1 MKRKTWLYISLS
13 VLLVALMAVASV
25 WDLDIARAV
34 ASLAE
39 GEYYSDNAFG
49 VVFEVIGVAPIY
61 IAVILACIVIFSEAD
76 AIKGSLFWRIIT
88 AIAGM
93 VMGWYM
99 YSTIIGYV
107 GDHLGNSALTEGVV
121 ANILLALAG
130 IITTGGLYLL
140 SLKVDSSIKRKLLVW
155 AFVVLFAAIIGK
167 VLTEILKGMAGRM
180 RYRAMWAEGDYAGYT
195 PWYEWVGKRK
205 PTAEQVAMGMPSDI
219 YKSFPSGHT
228 SAATMS
234 IVFGLIPHALGV
246 QKKSTISWVWIVSIA
261 FPILVAVSRMVVG
274 AHFLSDVT
282 IGALTTVVGYVV
294 GLVLSPIV
302 VKALTR
308 SSRD

>member
-1 MKRKTWLYISLS
+1 MNKKTWLYISLS
-13 VLLVALMAVASV
+13 VLFVALMGIASV

-34 ASLAE
+34 ASLVE

-49 VVFEVIGVAPIY
+49 VIFEVIGVAPIY

-76 AIKGSLFWRIIT
+76 TIKGSLFWKILT
-88 AIAGM
+88 VIAGM

-99 YSTIIGYV
+99 YSTMVGYI
-107 GDHLGNSALTEGVV
+107 GDHIGNSALNEGVV

-130 IITTGGLYLL
+130 VLTTGGLYLL
-140 SLKVDSSIKRKLLVW
+140 SLKLDRSIKRKLLVW

-167 VLTEILKGMAGRM
+167 VLVEVIKGMAGRM
-180 RYRAMWAEGDYAGYT
+180 RYRAMWVEGDYAGYT

-228 SAATMS
+228 SAAMMS

-246 QKKSTISWVWIVSIA
+246 QKKSTISWVWILSIA
-261 FPILVAVSRMVVG
+261 FPVLVALSRMVVG

-294 GLVLSPIV
+294 GLILSPII
-302 VKALTR
+302 VKALKKNN
-308 SSRD
+308 SE